1 MSEIYRKI
9 ALTFWTDS
17 KVDDDMPPEDK
28 YFYLYLLTNP
38 HTTISGCY
46 EISMKQFVRE
56 TGYNEDTIERL
67 LKRMENVHGVI
78 RYSRETKEVLILNW
92 HKYNWSKSP
101 KLVCGV
107 KKDAEHIKNNAFKE
121 YVLNTVSIPYE
132 YGIDTSVTVTVTDT
146 TPIIPTEPIKSNKPI
161 KHKHGVYGWVRL
173 TEEEYQRLVEDLGI
187 DELMRCIT
195 YVDESAQRT
204 SNKNGWKDWNLV
216 VRKCHREKWGIKQ
229 GQTAQMLNDS
239 SNMLQRWANG

>member
-1 MSEIYRKI
+1 MSDIYRKI

-17 KVDDDMPPEDK
+17 KVDDDMTPEDK

-38 HTTISGCY
+38 HTTLSGCY

-67 LKRMENVHGVI
+67 LKRMEHEHNVI
-78 RYSRETKEVLILNW
+78 RYSKATKEVLLLNW

-101 KLVCGV
+101 KLICGV
-107 KKDAEHIKNNAFKE
+107 KKDAEHIKNTTFRE
-121 YVLNTVSIPYE
+121 YVLDTISISYS
-132 YGIDTSVTVTVTDT
+132 YGIDTSVTVTDIDNINNNINNTK
-146 TPIIPTEPIKSNKPI
+146 PNKPI

-173 TEEEYQRLVEDLGI
+173 TEEEYQRLVEDLGME
-187 DELMRCIT
+187 ELMRCIT

-239 SNMLQRWANG
+239 SDMLQRWANG